1 MAALMQGLS
10 LLYGK
15 ELNARQDA
23 IVNERVSL
31 SDSYD
36 NMQYV

>member
-10 LLYGK
+10 K